1 VGAPPEVRLD
11 YLVREKFGNWIKRP
25 LMPTDSVVVPNLIGR
40 TIRIVEKA
48 GSQDEALLFLGHS
61 GPPRRTSDYLSLQ
74 LANTILGNLE
84 KDSRLEQA
92 LAAQDIPHSWV
103 TSQMHF
109 GQICSEFQAAAKVP
123 VASLP
128 EAIQAILAAIE
139 NIKTVSIAEPELELA
154 KAKLRADHLARSGSN
169 TQLADLLLEIELFDL
184 VRDFLTGL
192 PARVEQITAERV
204 QEAAKNYLSNTRI
217 ATVVVGDGQAIK
229 AVLARL
235 RSAEIVE
242 GGEAN
247 VEPTNGK

>member
-1 VGAPPEVRLD
+1 
-11 YLVREKFGNWIKRP
+11 
-25 LMPTDSVVVPNLIGR
+25 
-40 TIRIVEKA
+40 
-48 GSQDEALLFLGHS
+48 
-61 GPPRRTSDYLSLQ
+61 
-74 LANTILGNLE
+74 
-84 KDSRLEQA
+84 
-92 LAAQDIPHSWV
+92 
-103 TSQMHF
+103 
-109 GQICSEFQAAAKVP
+109 VP
-123 VASLP
+123 VASVP